1 MYVPSPY
8 HQLTQAELLP
18 PRQKA
23 ERPVKA
29 GRGSDS
35 VKENQ
40 LHVDVYML
48 QDLVLHLDVSAPQE
62 LEVHLDVY
70 SIQYATG
77 AFAVPGRIYAML

>member
-1 MYVPSPY
+1 MYVPSPS

-40 LHVDVYML
+40 LHMDVYL
-48 QDLVLHLDVSAPQE
+48 LHELVLHLDVSAPQE
-62 LEVHLDVY
+62 LKLQLDVTQ
-70 SIQYATG
+70 IQ
-77 AFAVPGRIYAML
+77 